1 MYGLYWYRGNFIQ
14 AAIFGYDLYKK
25 GDGNVEE
32 IFNPVLRSFHRLMQF
47 LPLMETVWQMAHIL
61 KGNGLT
67 RIVIIMLSAV
77 VAAVAH
83 RQVNGILKIS
93 KDKECHSSF

>member
-1 MYGLYWYRGNFIQ
+1 
-14 AAIFGYDLYKK
+14 
-25 GDGNVEE
+25 
-32 IFNPVLRSFHRLMQF
+32 
-47 LPLMETVWQMAHIL
+47 MAHIL

-77 VAAVAH
+77 VVTVVH
-83 RQVNGILKIS
+83 RQVNGILKIN

>member
-1 MYGLYWYRGNFIQ
+1 M
-14 AAIFGYDLYKK
+14 
-25 GDGNVEE
+25 V
-32 IFNPVLRSFHRLMQF
+32 
-47 LPLMETVWQMAHIL
+47 HIL
-61 KGNGLT
+61 KENVLI

-77 VAAVAH
+77 VVAVVH